1 MKLSLFRWGMA
12 LLASLAIAGCGGGGG
27 GGGGT
32 AAAPDPSTGTAVNTA
47 ITTASALSVNDTSIN
62 PSGPFTVLQGAGV
75 PVVTINS
82 PPKVNFT
89 VFSDGAVKT
98 GLTINDVRFAIAK
111 LVPGSNGNPDEWVSY
126 VSTTKTGVAGKGPG
140 GNPVFT
146 SEVLQATTDSKL
158 SLEANEALGDA
169 GQFVYNPDGYYTYTF
184 KTDIKD
190 LTKTAGVAYEPTLT
204 HRIAIQLSY
213 KNAAGATVLV
223 NPYYDFTIVDGK
235 SVPVSASQTRK
246 MTDVASCNSCH
257 EKLALHGGGR
267 IDTQYCVM
275 CHNPGTTDPESG
287 NVLTLSTMVHSIH
300 AGRRIKAATGDDYT
314 IWGYGNSMHDYAE
327 VGFPQDLRNCTKCH
341 SASNPA
347 TPQGDN
353 WKTAISKESCLSCH
367 SDKPTAKVAAGKLNW
382 YTSHTNIARTLVGS
396 TATAETLT
404 NKQCVDCHKAG
415 TADKPNPVSPE
426 WVHWNQNEENA
437 AKYKMNIESATYTA
451 AVIGDTSKKG
461 TVTVKYYLSD
471 PTNGNIAYDLKSDT
485 TKFGQLALYV
495 AYQNMTGLTAG
506 VTEFTSYNNGDGG
519 SFKAIDGVNVG
530 NNRFEKTIDVK
541 SLTAVGTGRIISIG
555 QIKELELA
563 ATELAADLKSRKE
576 LTTRVNTLVQN
587 THADFVISGTPAMPP
602 RRQVVSN
609 AKCNDCHGALGA
621 TSGSN
626 TLANAFH
633 SGARNTV
640 EACALCHDANRASS
654 GNMMT
659 NGSALYESYQFKNM
673 IHGIHGNSKRTYPFN
688 HGNKVV
694 GKFSK
699 VGALTTT
706 GYIFADVSLRSPTTV
721 LPLAGTTF
729 AIGDT
734 FETIDAL
741 INAADTGYGSRQST
755 ENYAAEVAWPGV
767 GINCN
772 ACHVNNSYKNDQGNL
787 GMVVMKPFTTGTTLE
802 TDATK
807 WNVISP
813 KAASCVSCHDGA
825 TKTTKQPVSEHVA
838 DWGSSYGTLT
848 QAGIAGSPAESC
860 GGCHAPGAFKGVDI
874 VHGQK

>member
-1 MKLSLFRWGMA
+1 MKSSLFRWGTA
-12 LLASLAIAGCGGGGG
+12 LLASIAIAGCGGGGG
-27 GGGGT
+27 GGT
-32 AAAPDPSTGTAVNTA
+32 AVVPAPDTGTAVNTA
-47 ITTASALSVNDTSIN
+47 ITSASAVATNDTSIN
-62 PSGPFTVLQGAGV
+62 PTAAFSVLQTAGI
-75 PVVTINS
+75 PAVTVNS
-82 PPKVNFT
+82 PPVVNFT

-98 GLTINDVRFAIAK
+98 GLALSNVRFAIAK
-111 LVPGSNGNPDEWVSY
+111 LVPGTNGNPDKWVSY
-126 VSTTKTGVAGKGPG
+126 VNTTKIGATIDSKAPAL
-140 GNPVFT
+140 
-146 SEVLQATTDSKL
+146 SSALQATTDGQM
-158 SLEANEALGDA
+158 SLEEVAAANLV
-169 GQFVYNPDGYYTYTF
+169 GQLSYKADGYYTYVF
-184 KTDIKD
+184 KTDITD
-190 LTKTAGVAYEPTLT
+190 IAKTSGVTYEPALT
-204 HRIAIQLSY
+204 HRVAIQLSY
-213 KNAAGATVLV
+213 KNAAGGTVLA
-223 NPYYDFTIVDGK
+223 NPYFDFTIVDGK
-235 SVPVSASQTRK
+235 SVPVTASQTRK

-275 CHNPGTTDPESG
+275 CHNPGTVDPESG
-287 NVLTLSTMVHSIH
+287 NNLNMSTMIHSIH
-300 AGRRIKAATGDDYT
+300 AGRRIKVQTEEDYT
-314 IWGYGNSMHDYAE
+314 IWGYGNSKHDYAE

-451 AVIGDTSKKG
+451 AAAGDTSKKG
-461 TVTVKYYLSD
+461 SVTVKYYLSD
-471 PTNGNIAYDLKSDT
+471 PTNGNSAYDLTSDT
-485 TKFGQLALYV
+485 TKFGSLNLYV

-519 SFKAIDGVNVG
+519 SFKAIDGVKDG
-530 NNRFEKTIDVK
+530 NNHFTKTIDVK

-563 ATELAADLKSRKE
+563 ATELAADGKSRKE
-576 LTTRVNTLVQN
+576 LATLVNTLVQN

-673 IHGIHGNSKRTYPFN
+673 IHGIHGNSQRTYPFN

-699 VGALTTT
+699 AGALTTT
-706 GYIFADVSLRSPTTV
+706 GYIFADVSLRNPTTV

-729 AIGDT
+729 AVGDT
-734 FETIDAL
+734 FKTIDDL
-741 INAADTGYGSRQST
+741 INTADGNKGRQGT

-772 ACHVNNSYKNDQGNL
+772 ACHVDNSYKNDQGNL
-787 GMVVMKPFTTGTTLE
+787 GTVVMKPFTSGTTLE
-802 TDATK
+802 TDPTK

-813 KAASCVSCHDGA
+813 KAASCVSCHDGV
-825 TKTTKQPVSEHVA
+825 TKTTKQLVSEHVA
-838 DWGSSYGTLT
+838 AWGSSYGTLT
-848 QAGIAGSPAESC
+848 QAGIAGRQAESC
-860 GGCHAPGAFKGVDI
+860 GSCHAPGLFKGVDI
-874 VHGQK
+874 VHKQQ